1 MSGKV
6 IPLKKPESASPEPPG
21 PWVLGEIF
29 TLDGVDYELVTA
41 GVVKLV
47 ELGRS
52 EGAAKKAPKAPCDVL
67 DLLRDAGA
75 LDGDY
80 VLVLRRTR
88 DQESRGGAR

>member
-1 MSGKV
+1 MSGRV
-6 IPLKKPESASPEPPG
+6 IPLKRPQPASPESPSQ
-21 PWVLGEIF
+21 WALGEVF
-29 TLDGVDYELVTA
+29 TRDGVEYELVTA

-47 ELGRS
+47 ELGCS
-52 EGAAKKAPKAPCDVL
+52 EGAAKKAPKAPRDVL

-88 DQESRGGAR
+88 PA